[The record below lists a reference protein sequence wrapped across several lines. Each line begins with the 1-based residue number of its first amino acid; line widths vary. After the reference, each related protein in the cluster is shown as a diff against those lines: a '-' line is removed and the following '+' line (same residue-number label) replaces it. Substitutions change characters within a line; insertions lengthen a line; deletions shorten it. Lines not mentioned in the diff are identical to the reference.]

1 MKVQKEERMNTTNF
15 TFLSNDG
22 KTAVHAVKWMP
33 ESGEVKA
40 ILQITHGMVEFIE
53 RYTTFAEYLT
63 TKGYMV
69 VGHDHIGHGQSVVS
83 KEDWGYFC
91 EESPSDVLVA
101 DMHKLRTL
109 VQEENP
115 DVPYFMLGHSMGSFM
130 LRKYLAFHHENLRGA
145 IIMGTGFIPGN
156 MTNLALKLTSFVTK
170 LKGTKHRS
178 KLIQSLAFG
187 ADYKG
192 FDMTGEKPEDS
203 WLTKDVE
210 IVKAYYNEPRC
221 TYMFTVNGYKGL
233 FEAVNFS
240 CNPENVTKISK
251 KLPLFIVSG
260 EQDPV
265 GGLGKGVKR
274 VYDMH
279 KDSGA
284 LDVTYKLY
292 ENDRH
297 EILNE
302 TDKQIVFEDILAWMN
317 VRIDT

>member
-1 MKVQKEERMNTTNF
+1 MVTTNF

-33 ESGEVKA
+33 ENGEYKA
-40 ILQITHGMVEFIE
+40 ILQISHGMVEFIE
-53 RYTTFAEYLT
+53 RYMPFAEFLT
-63 TKGYMV
+63 EKGYMV
-69 VGHDHIGHGQSVVS
+69 VGHDHIGHGQSVTTQ
-83 KEDWGYFC
+83 EDWGYFC
-91 EESPSDVLVA
+91 EGKPSDIVIE
-101 DMHKLRTL
+101 DMHKLRTMI
-109 VQEENP
+109 QEDNP
-115 DVPYFMLGHSMGSFM
+115 GVPYFMLGHSMGSFM
-130 LRKYLAFHHENLRGA
+130 LRKYLAVHNEQLRGA
-145 IIMGTGFIPGN
+145 IIMGTGFIPGKI
-156 MTNLALKLTSFVTK
+156 TGVALKLTAVIGK
-170 LKGTKHRS
+170 LKGSKHRS
-178 KLIQSLAFG
+178 KLIQRLAFG
-187 ADYKG
+187 EDYKA

-221 TYMFTVNGYKGL
+221 SYMFTVNGYKGL

-240 CNPENVTKISK
+240 CNPENAALIPK

-265 GGLGKGVKR
+265 GGLGKGVKD
-274 VYDMH
+274 VYYMYQNA
-279 KDSGA
+279 GL
-284 LDVTYKLY
+284 LDLTYKLY

-302 TDKQIVFEDILAWMN
+302 TDKQVVFEDILAWMN

>member
-1 MKVQKEERMNTTNF
+1 MVTSNF

-22 KTAVHAVKWMP
+22 KTAVHAVKWTP
-33 ESGEVKA
+33 DSGEYRA
-40 ILQITHGMVEFIE
+40 ILQISHGMVEFIE
-53 RYTTFAEYLT
+53 RYIPFAEFLT
-63 TKGYMV
+63 EKGYMV
-69 VGHDHIGHGQSVVS
+69 VGHDHIGHGASVS
-83 KEDWGYFC
+83 AQEDWGYFY
-91 EESPSDVLVA
+91 EENPSDIVVE
-101 DMHKLRTL
+101 DMHKLRSL
-109 VQEENP
+109 IQEENA
-115 DVPYFMLGHSMGSFM
+115 DMPYFMLGHSMGSFM
-130 LRKYLAFHHENLRGA
+130 LRKYLAIHNDNLRGA
-145 IIMGTGFIPGN
+145 IIMGTGFIPES
-156 MTNLALKLTSFVTK
+156 MTNLALKLTAVVAK
-170 LKGTKHRS
+170 LRGSKHRS

-210 IVKAYYNEPRC
+210 IVKTYYNDPRC

-240 CNPENVTKISK
+240 CNPENAAKLPK

-260 EQDPV
+260 AQDPV
-265 GGLGKGVKR
+265 GGLGKGVKD
-274 VYDMH
+274 VYDMY
-279 KDSGA
+279 KDTGMYD
-284 LDVTYKLY
+284 LTYKLY

-302 TDKQIVFEDILAWMN
+302 TDKQMVFEDLLAWMN

>member
-1 MKVQKEERMNTTNF
+1 MVTNNF

-22 KTAVHAVKWMP
+22 KTAVHAVKWIP
-33 ESGEVKA
+33 DSGEYGA
-40 ILQITHGMVEFIE
+40 ILQISHGMTEYIE
-53 RYTTFAEYLT
+53 RYIPFAEFLT
-63 TKGYMV
+63 SKGYMV
-69 VGHDHIGHGQSVVS
+69 VGHDHIGHGQSVAS

-91 EESPSDVLVA
+91 EDTPSDVVIS

-109 VQEENP
+109 IQEENP
-115 DVPYFMLGHSMGSFM
+115 SLPYFMLGHSMGSFM
-130 LRKYLAFHHENLRGA
+130 LRKYLSFHNDNLRGA
-145 IIMGTGFIPGN
+145 IIMGTGFTP
-156 MTNLALKLTSFVTK
+156 TNVTK
-170 LKGTKHRS
+170 LAVGITKVLAKIRGSKYRS
-178 KLIQSLAFG
+178 KFVSNLAFG

-192 FDMTGEKPEDS
+192 FDMTGEQPENS

-210 IVKAYYNEPRC
+210 IVRKYYQTPEC
-221 TYMFTVNGYKGL
+221 TFMFTVNGYQGL

-240 CNPENVTKISK
+240 CDAENAKLIPK

-265 GGLGKGVKR
+265 GGLGKGVKET
-274 VYDMH
+274 YDMY
-279 KDSGA
+279 KNVGL
-284 LDVTYKLY
+284 LDLTYKMY

-302 TDKQIVFEDILAWMN
+302 MDKQAVFEDLIAWMN

>member
-1 MKVQKEERMNTTNF
+1 MITSNF

-22 KTAVHAVKWMP
+22 KTAVHAVKWTP
-33 ESGEVKA
+33 DSGEYKA
-40 ILQITHGMVEFIE
+40 ILQISHGMVEFIE
-53 RYTTFAEYLT
+53 RYIPFAEFLS
-63 TKGYMV
+63 TKGYMI
-69 VGHDHIGHGQSVVS
+69 VGHDHIGHGQSVAS
-83 KEDWGYFC
+83 QEDWGYFC
-91 EESPSDVLVA
+91 EENPSDIVIE
-101 DMHKLRTL
+101 DMHKLRSL
-109 VQEENP
+109 IQEDNP
-115 DVPYFMLGHSMGSFM
+115 AVPYFMLGHSMGSFM
-130 LRKYLAFHHENLRGA
+130 LRKYLAVHNDNLRGA
-145 IIMGTGFIPGN
+145 IIMGTGFIPEN
-156 MTNLALKLTSFVTK
+156 MTKLALKLTSVVEKFR
-170 LKGTKHRS
+170 GSKHRS

-192 FDMTGEKPEDS
+192 FDMTGAKPEDS

-240 CNPENVTKISK
+240 CNPENAARIPK

-260 EQDPV
+260 AQDPV
-265 GGLGKGVKR
+265 GGLGKGVKD
-274 VYDMH
+274 VYDMY
-279 KDSGA
+279 KDTGMYD
-284 LDVTYKLY
+284 LTYKLY

-302 TDKQIVFEDILAWMN
+302 TDKQIVFEDLLAWMN

>member
-1 MKVQKEERMNTTNF
+1 MNTTNF

-22 KTAVHAVKWMP
+22 KTAVHAVKWTP
-33 ESGEVKA
+33 DNGEFKA

-53 RYTTFAEYLT
+53 RYAAFAEFLT
-63 TKGYMV
+63 ENGYMV
-69 VGHDHIGHGQSVVS
+69 VGHDHIGHGQSVAS
-83 KEDWGYFC
+83 KEDWGFFA
-91 EESPSDVLVA
+91 EENPSDVVVA
-101 DMHKLRTL
+101 DVHKLRTL

-115 DVPYFMLGHSMGSFM
+115 DVPYFMMGHSMGSFM
-130 LRKYLAFHHENLRGA
+130 LRKYLALHNENLRGA
-145 IIMGTGFIPGN
+145 IIMGTGFIPEK
-156 MTNLALKLTSFVTK
+156 MTNLALKLTGFVTK
-170 LKGTKHRS
+170 FRGVKYRS

-210 IVKAYYNEPRC
+210 IVKQYYNEPRC
-221 TYMFTVNGYKGL
+221 TFMFTVNGYKGL

-240 CNPENVTKISK
+240 CNPENAAKIPK

-265 GGLGKGVKR
+265 GGLGKGVMD
-274 VYDMH
+274 VYEMYKSAGIQD
-279 KDSGA
+279 
-284 LDVTYKLY
+284 LTYKLY
-292 ENDRH
+292 DNDRH

-302 TDKQIVFEDILAWMN
+302 TDREVVYSDLLAWMN

>member
-1 MKVQKEERMNTTNF
+1 MITSNF

-22 KTAVHAVKWMP
+22 KTAVHAVKWTP
-33 ESGEVKA
+33 DSGEYKA
-40 ILQITHGMVEFIE
+40 ILQISHGMVEFIE
-53 RYTTFAEYLT
+53 RYIPFAEFLS
-63 TKGYMV
+63 TKGYMI
-69 VGHDHIGHGQSVVS
+69 VGHDHIGHGQSVAS
-83 KEDWGYFC
+83 QEDWGYFC
-91 EESPSDVLVA
+91 EENPSDIVIE
-101 DMHKLRTL
+101 DMHKLRSL
-109 VQEENP
+109 IQEDNP
-115 DVPYFMLGHSMGSFM
+115 EVPYFMLGHSMGSFM
-130 LRKYLAFHHENLRGA
+130 LRKYLAVHNDNLRGA
-145 IIMGTGFIPGN
+145 IIMGTGFIPEN
-156 MTNLALKLTSFVTK
+156 MTKLALKLTSVVEKFR
-170 LKGTKHRS
+170 GSKHRS

-192 FDMTGEKPEDS
+192 FDMTGAKPEDS

-240 CNPENVTKISK
+240 CNPENAARIPK

-260 EQDPV
+260 AQDPV
-265 GGLGKGVKR
+265 GGLGKGVKD
-274 VYDMH
+274 VYDMY
-279 KDSGA
+279 KDTGMYD
-284 LDVTYKLY
+284 LTYKLY

-302 TDKQIVFEDILAWMN
+302 TDKQIVFEDLLAWMN

>member
-1 MKVQKEERMNTTNF
+1 MVTKNF

-22 KTAVHAVKWMP
+22 KTAVHAVKWTP
-33 ESGEVKA
+33 DTEEYKA

-53 RYTTFAEYLT
+53 RYIPFAEFLT
-63 TKGYMV
+63 KKGYMV
-69 VGHDHIGHGQSVVS
+69 VGHDHIGHGQSVAS
-83 KEDWGYFC
+83 QDDWGYFC
-91 EESPSDVLVA
+91 GGSPSDVLVE
-101 DMHKLRTL
+101 DMHKLRIMI
-109 VQEENP
+109 QEENP

-130 LRKYLAFHHENLRGA
+130 LRKYLAVHNEKLRGA
-145 IIMGTGFIPGN
+145 IIMGTGFIPEN
-156 MTNLALKLTSFVTK
+156 MTKLALMLTSVVGK
-170 LKGTKHRS
+170 LRGERHRS

-203 WLTKDVE
+203 WLTKDVD
-210 IVKAYYNEPRC
+210 IVNTYYNEPRC

-233 FEAVNFS
+233 FEAVNYS
-240 CNPENVTKISK
+240 CNPENAAKIPK

-265 GGLGKGVKR
+265 GGLGKGVKD
-274 VYDMH
+274 VYDMY
-279 KDSGA
+279 KTADM
-284 LDVTYKLY
+284 LDLTYKLY

-302 TDKQIVFEDILAWMN
+302 IDKQVVFEDILAGMN

>member
-1 MKVQKEERMNTTNF
+1 MIANNF
-15 TFLSNDG
+15 TFLSNDK
-22 KTAVHAVKWMP
+22 KTAVHAVKWTP
-33 ESGEVKA
+33 DSGEYVA
-40 ILQITHGMVEFIE
+40 ILQISHGMVEFIE
-53 RYTTFAEYLT
+53 RYIPFAEFLT
-63 TKGYMV
+63 EKGYMV
-69 VGHDHIGHGQSVVS
+69 VGHDHIGHGQSVAS
-83 KEDWGYFC
+83 QEDWGYFA
-91 EESPSDVLVA
+91 EGKPSDVVIE

-109 VQEENP
+109 IQEDNP

-130 LRKYLAFHHENLRGA
+130 LRKYLAVHNENLRGA

-156 MTNLALKLTSFVTK
+156 ITGLALKLTAVIAK
-170 LKGTKHRS
+170 LRGSRYRS

-187 ADYKG
+187 ADYEA
-192 FDMTGEKPEDS
+192 FDMTGEKPENS

-240 CNPENVTKISK
+240 CNPENAAKIPK

-260 EQDPV
+260 AQDPV
-265 GGLGKGVKR
+265 GGLGKGVKDS
-274 VYDMH
+274 YDMY
-279 KDSGA
+279 KSAGMMD
-284 LDVTYKLY
+284 LTYKLY

-302 TDKQIVFEDILAWMN
+302 TDKKTVFEDLLAWMN

>member
-1 MKVQKEERMNTTNF
+1 MVTTNF
-15 TFLSNDG
+15 TFLSNDK
-22 KTAVHAVKWMP
+22 KTAVHAVKWTP
-33 ESGEVKA
+33 AEGEAKG

-53 RYTTFAEYLT
+53 RYAVFAEYLT
-63 TKGYMV
+63 SHGFIV
-69 VGHDHIGHGQSVVS
+69 VGHDHIGHGGSVAS

-91 EESPSDVLVA
+91 EENPSDVVVA

-109 VQEENP
+109 IQEDYEEL
-115 DVPYFMLGHSMGSFM
+115 PYFMLGHSMGSFM
-130 LRKYLAFHHENLRGA
+130 LRKYLASHHEKLRGA
-145 IIMGTGFIPGN
+145 IIMGTGFIPEG
-156 MTNLALKLTSFVTK
+156 MTSLALMLTSVVAK
-170 LKGTKHRS
+170 LKGERYRS

-192 FDMTGEKPEDS
+192 FDMTGEKPENS

-210 IVKAYYNEPRC
+210 VVKAYYKEPRC
-221 TYMFTVNGYKGL
+221 TFMFTVNGYKGL

-240 CNPENVTKISK
+240 CNPENVAKISK

-265 GGLGKGVKR
+265 GGLGKGVKQ

-279 KDSGA
+279 QNSGA
-284 LDVTYKLY
+284 LDVTYQLY
-292 ENDRH
+292 KNDRH

-302 TDKQIVFEDILAWMN
+302 TDKETVFEDILAWMN

>member
-1 MKVQKEERMNTTNF
+1 MNTTNF

-22 KTAVHAVKWMP
+22 KTAVHAVKWTP
-33 ESGEVKA
+33 ADDEIKA
-40 ILQITHGMVEFIE
+40 ILQISHGMVEFIE
-53 RYTTFAEYLT
+53 RYTVFAEYLT
-63 TKGYMV
+63 NHGYLV
-69 VGHDHIGHGQSVVS
+69 VGHDHIGHGQSVAS
-83 KEDWGYFC
+83 KADWGYFC
-91 EESPSDVLVA
+91 EENPSDIVVA
-101 DMHKLRTL
+101 DMHKLRIL
-109 VQEENP
+109 MQEEYPN
-115 DVPYFMLGHSMGSFM
+115 VPYFMLGHSMGSFM
-130 LRKYLAFHHENLRGA
+130 LRKYLAIHHENLRGA
-145 IIMGTGFIPGN
+145 IIMGTGFIPE
-156 MTNLALKLTSFVTK
+156 KLTSLAMKLTTLVTK
-170 LKGTKHRS
+170 LKGSKYRS

-192 FDMTGEKPEDS
+192 FDMTGENPENS

-240 CNPENVTKISK
+240 CNPENVAKISK

-265 GGLGKGVKR
+265 GGLGKGVKQ

-279 KDSGA
+279 KNSGA

-302 TDKQIVFEDILAWMN
+302 TDRQTVFEDILSWMN

>member
-1 MKVQKEERMNTTNF
+1 MVTTNF

-22 KTAVHAVKWMP
+22 KTAVHAVKWTP
-33 ESGEVKA
+33 EKEEYKA

-53 RYTTFAEYLT
+53 RYAGFAEFLT
-63 TKGYMV
+63 EKGYMV
-69 VGHDHIGHGQSVVS
+69 VGHDHIGHGQSVAS
-83 KEDWGYFC
+83 QEDWGYFC
-91 EESPSDVLVA
+91 EGNPSDVLVA

-109 VQEENP
+109 IQEENP
-115 DVPYFMLGHSMGSFM
+115 DVPYFMMGHSMGSFM
-130 LRKYLAFHHENLRGA
+130 LRKYLAFHNEGLRGA

-156 MTNLALKLTSFVTK
+156 MTGLALKLTALVTK
-170 LKGTKHRS
+170 LRGSKYRS

-203 WLTKDVE
+203 WLTKDVD
-210 IVKAYYNEPRC
+210 IVNQYYNEPRC

-240 CNPENVTKISK
+240 CNPENAQKLPQ

-260 EQDPV
+260 AQDPV
-265 GGLGKGVKR
+265 GGLGKGVMD
-274 VYDMH
+274 VYEMYKSAGI
-279 KDSGA
+279 KD
-284 LDVTYKLY
+284 LTYKLY

-302 TDKQIVFEDILAWMN
+302 TDRQVVYGDLLAWMN

>member
-1 MKVQKEERMNTTNF
+1 MVTKNF

-22 KTAVHAVKWMP
+22 KTAVHAVKWTP
-33 ESGEVKA
+33 DTGEYNA

-53 RYTTFAEYLT
+53 RYIPFAEFLT

-69 VGHDHIGHGQSVVS
+69 VGHDHIGHGQSVAS
-83 KEDWGYFC
+83 QDDWGYFC
-91 EESPSDVLVA
+91 EGSPSDILVE
-101 DMHKLRTL
+101 DMHKLRTMI
-109 VQEENP
+109 QEDNP
-115 DVPYFMLGHSMGSFM
+115 KVPYFMLGHSMGSFM
-130 LRKYLAFHHENLRGA
+130 LRKYLAVHNEKLRGA
-145 IIMGTGFIPGN
+145 IIMGTGFIPEN
-156 MTNLALKLTSFVTK
+156 MTKLALMLTSVVAK
-170 LKGTKHRS
+170 LRGERHRS

-192 FDMTGEKPEDS
+192 FDMTGENPEDS
-203 WLTKDVE
+203 WLTKDVD
-210 IVKAYYNEPRC
+210 IVNTYYNEPRC

-233 FEAVNFS
+233 FEAVNYS
-240 CNPENVTKISK
+240 CNPENAAKIPK

-265 GGLGKGVKR
+265 GGLGKGVKD
-274 VYDMH
+274 VYDMY
-279 KDSGA
+279 KAADM
-284 LDVTYKLY
+284 LDLTYKLY

-302 TDKQIVFEDILAWMN
+302 IDKQVVFEDLLAWMN

>member
-1 MKVQKEERMNTTNF
+1 MVTSNF

-22 KTAVHAVKWMP
+22 KTAVHAVKWTP
-33 ESGEVKA
+33 DSGEYRA
-40 ILQITHGMVEFIE
+40 ILQISHGMVEFIE
-53 RYTTFAEYLT
+53 RYIPFAEFLT
-63 TKGYMV
+63 EKGYMV
-69 VGHDHIGHGQSVVS
+69 VGHDHIGHGASVS
-83 KEDWGYFC
+83 TQEDWGYFY
-91 EESPSDVLVA
+91 EENPSDIVVE
-101 DMHKLRTL
+101 DMHKLRSL
-109 VQEENP
+109 IQEENA
-115 DVPYFMLGHSMGSFM
+115 DMPYFMLGHSMGSFM
-130 LRKYLAFHHENLRGA
+130 LRKYLAIHNDNLRGA
-145 IIMGTGFIPGN
+145 IIMGTGFIPES
-156 MTNLALKLTSFVTK
+156 MTNLALKLTAVVAK
-170 LKGTKHRS
+170 LRGSKHRS

-210 IVKAYYNEPRC
+210 IVKTYYNEPRC

-240 CNPENVTKISK
+240 CNPENAAKLPK

-260 EQDPV
+260 AQDPV
-265 GGLGKGVKR
+265 GGLGKGVKD
-274 VYDMH
+274 VYDMY
-279 KDSGA
+279 KDTGMYD
-284 LDVTYKLY
+284 LTYKLY

-302 TDKQIVFEDILAWMN
+302 TDKQMVFEDLLAWMN